1 MKSYMSKKIRDIFL
15 KYILPKKTYNI
26 EEPENITDEIEKSL
40 WEIKES
46 FDIPTEEVARSIAG
60 YKNRKLRE

>member
-1 MKSYMSKKIRDIFL
+1 MLKKIRGVFL

-26 EEPENITDEIEKSL
+26 EIEAPEKITDEIEKSL

-46 FDIPTEEVARSIAG
+46 FDIPTEEVAKSVAG

>member
-1 MKSYMSKKIRDIFL
+1 MSKKIRDIFL
-15 KYILPKKTYNI
+15 KYILPKKTYSV
-26 EEPENITDEIEKSL
+26 ETPEDITDEIEKAL

-46 FDIPTEEVARSIAG
+46 FDIPTEEVVKSIDG